1 MNITK
6 ILDEAI
12 APALPATLDVVATV
26 CLDGV
31 TGAVVPGVGNML
43 LAYQQKQQEK
53 RFNQALVEL
62 KNRQEE
68 IDSIL
73 KNYEEEL
80 KPLIEKMLDIYFQ
93 YSLKNSQEE
102 KVKYLGNGYVNSI
115 SVERPQE
122 DVILGFYDTLD
133 QVNILDIRVLKLYCG
148 DVFEVRDNYEKVMED
163 FGIDYSQYKMIRL
176 KLERLGLLESKNDIK
191 QDENIGYIIDYLNAQ
206 SKNKISD
213 AKRTLGKMKKIPN
226 GETFKVTKYGINFMR
241 FIYC

>member
-31 TGAVVPGVGNML
+31 AGAVVPGVGNML

-53 RFNQALVEL
+53 RFSQALVEL
-62 KNRQEE
+62 KSRQEE

-80 KPLIEKMLDIYFQ
+80 KPLIERMLDIYFQ

-148 DVFEVRDNYEKVMED
+148 DVFEVSDNYEKVMED

-213 AKRTLGKMKKIPN
+213 AKRALGKMKKIPN
-226 GETFKVTKYGINFMR
+226 GEMFKVTKYGINFMR
-241 FIYC
+241 FIYR

>member
-1 MNITK
+1 MNIRK

-26 CLDGV
+26 CLDGI
-31 TGAVVPGVGNML
+31 TGTVVPGVGNML

-68 IDSIL
+68 IDDIL

-80 KPLIEKMLDIYFQ
+80 KPLIERMLDIYFE

-102 KVKYLGNGYVNSI
+102 KVKYLGNGYINSI

-133 QVNILDIRVLKLYCG
+133 QVNVLDIRVLKLHCG
-148 DVFEVRDNYEKVMED
+148 DAFEVRDNCEKVMED

-191 QDENIGYIIDYLNAQ
+191 QNENIGYIIDYINAQ
-206 SKNKISD
+206 SKSKIND
-213 AKRTLGKMKKIPN
+213 AKRALGKMKKISS
-226 GETFKVTKYGINFMR
+226 GETFRATKYGINFMK
-241 FIYC
+241 FIYR

>member
-31 TGAVVPGVGNML
+31 AGAVVPGVGNML

-53 RFNQALVEL
+53 RFSQALVEL
-62 KNRQEE
+62 KSRQEE

-80 KPLIEKMLDIYFQ
+80 KPLIERMLDIYFQ

-148 DVFEVRDNYEKVMED
+148 DVFEVSDNYEKVMED

-213 AKRTLGKMKKIPN
+213 AKRALGKMKKIPN
-226 GETFKVTKYGINFMR
+226 GEMFKVTKYGINFMK
-241 FIYC
+241 FIYR